1 MNRNLAAVATVL
13 VLLLSLV
20 IQNSAYITLIER
32 RLKLCRSG
40 SREDDSR
47 VRRWGWWGP
56 NSPLQR
62 QCDSYRAILC
72 KGHIAPGLE
81 GKAPINPTSLP
92 SDSPIPPSLPSNLPS
107 LPPLPPSPSQLPP
120 SLPPAE
126 ALPKS
131 RKKRKEFE
139 TVNNVVK
146 E

>member
-56 NSPLQR
+56 NSPLQVCISHSFEKNL
-62 QCDSYRAILC
+62 QFSFRALL
-72 KGHIAPGLE
+72 LE
-81 GKAPINPTSLP
+81 KA
-92 SDSPIPPSLPSNLPS
+92 
-107 LPPLPPSPSQLPP
+107 
-120 SLPPAE
+120 
-126 ALPKS
+126 
-131 RKKRKEFE
+131 
-139 TVNNVVK
+139 
-146 E
+146 

>member
-1 MNRNLAAVATVL
+1 MDTKMHICIVCRMW
-13 VLLLSLV
+13 
-20 IQNSAYITLIER
+20 
-32 RLKLCRSG
+32 LKLM
-40 SREDDSR
+40 DSA
-47 VRRWGWWGP
+47 VQLVNFCQLLP
-56 NSPLQR
+56 LFFFFLQR